1 MKSFENRVFAITG
14 AASGIGR
21 ALSLQLTQRG
31 AKIAA
36 ADLNDA
42 GLAELQKEISALGG
56 ECFCF
61 SLDVSQQAD
70 FVDFANATK
79 AHFGQVDGIIN
90 NAGVTLVSA
99 IRDMKRSD
107 FEWLMNIN
115 FWGVVNGV
123 DAFLPHLRESDDAHI
138 VNISSLFGLLALP
151 LQSAYN
157 ASKFAVRGYTEALK
171 MEMAGTPVNVSSV
184 HPGGIKT
191 SIAKNSRVNEA
202 SVKNGK
208 AGLLK
213 EFEKAA
219 ITSAED
225 AANIIITGMLK
236 NQRRIIV
243 GKDARWMDR
252 FVRLFP
258 ATYEKIFGFEKGVLA
273 KRKREAAA
281 QGGE

>member
-1 MKSFENRVFAITG
+1 MKNFENRVFAITG

-21 ALSLQLTQRG
+21 ALSLQLTQHG

-42 GLAELQKEISALGG
+42 GLAELQKEVSALGG
-56 ECFCF
+56 ECFSF

-70 FVDFANATK
+70 FANFANATK
-79 AHFGQVDGIIN
+79 EHFGQVDGIIN
-90 NAGVTLVSA
+90 NAGVTLVSSVS
-99 IRDMKRSD
+99 DMARSD

-115 FWGVVNGV
+115 FWGVVNGC
-123 DAFLPHLRESDDAHI
+123 DAFLPYLRESDDAHI
-138 VNISSLFGLLALP
+138 VNISSLFGLLSIP

-171 MEMAGTPVNVSSV
+171 MEMAGTPINVSSV

-191 SIAKNSRVNEA
+191 SIAKNSRVNE
-202 SVKNGK
+202 SSLKNGK
-208 AGLLK
+208 VRLLK
-213 EFEKAA
+213 EFDKAA
-219 ITSAED
+219 ITSAEE
-225 AANIIITGMLK
+225 AANIIINGMLK

-252 FVRLFP
+252 IVRLFP
-258 ATYEKIFGFEKGVLA
+258 ASYEKILGFEKGVLGQ
-273 KRKREAAA
+273 RKHKAA
-281 QGGE
+281 E

>member
-1 MKSFENRVFAITG
+1 MKNFENRVFAITG

-21 ALSLQLTQRG
+21 ALSLQLTQHG

-56 ECFCF
+56 ECFSF
-61 SLDVSQQAD
+61 SLDVSQQDD
-70 FVDFANATK
+70 FANFANATK
-79 AHFGQVDGIIN
+79 EHFGQVDGIIN
-90 NAGVTLVSA
+90 NAGVTLVSSVS
-99 IRDMKRSD
+99 DMARSD

-115 FWGVVNGV
+115 FWGVVNGC
-123 DAFLPHLRESDDAHI
+123 DAFLPYLRESDDAHI
-138 VNISSLFGLLALP
+138 VNISSLFGLLSIP

-171 MEMAGTPVNVSSV
+171 MEMAGTPINVSSV

-191 SIAKNSRVNEA
+191 SIAKNSRVNE
-202 SVKNGK
+202 SSLKNGK
-208 AGLLK
+208 VRLLK
-213 EFEKAA
+213 EFDKAA
-219 ITSAED
+219 ITSAEE
-225 AANIIITGMLK
+225 AANIIINGMLK

-252 FVRLFP
+252 IVRLFP
-258 ATYEKIFGFEKGVLA
+258 ASYEKILGFEKGVLGQ
-273 KRKREAAA
+273 RKHKAA
-281 QGGE
+281 E

>member
-1 MKSFENRVFAITG
+1 MNSFENRVIAVTG

-21 ALSLQLTQRG
+21 ALSLKLTQLG

-36 ADLNDA
+36 ADLNDQ
-42 GLAELQKEISALGG
+42 GLADLKAEISGLGG

-61 SLDVSQQAD
+61 NLDVSQQAD
-70 FVDFANATK
+70 FAEFAAATE

-99 IRDMKRSD
+99 VRDMKRSD

-115 FWGVVNGV
+115 FWGVVNGC
-123 DAFLPHLRESDDAHI
+123 DAFLPYLRKSDDAHI

-171 MEMAGTPVNVSSV
+171 MEMAGTPINVSAV

-191 SIAKNSRVNEA
+191 AIAKNSRVNEA
-202 SVKNGK
+202 SLKNGK
-208 AGLLK
+208 AALLK
-213 EFEKAA
+213 DFEKAA
-219 ITSAED
+219 ITTAED
-225 AANIIITGMLK
+225 AADIIIGGMLK
-236 NQRRIIV
+236 NKRRIIV

-252 FVRLFP
+252 FVRWFP
-258 ATYEKIFGFEKGVLA
+258 GSYEKLFGFEKGVLA
-273 KRKREAAA
+273 RRKREAKD
-281 QGGE
+281 QE